1 MKTSCLVLWLIPGML
16 LAEAAP
22 ENLPRL
28 TVRWEDPEQR
38 DVFVV
43 EGEQYE
49 CRVGTIPARIVSLR
63 WDGRELLGP
72 GGMVPEY
79 VDENENV
86 LSPPPEDVIPPF
98 QQFGV
103 QKPGPHPK
111 WHPSLTS
118 RARFNVWRAGPDYWQ
133 AWVNEIPFVATE
145 KIPSEPRETRWDFR
159 KEAGPWKTGPGVVVR
174 GPDPAHGWHL
184 RTEKGPILLEADG
197 LDLQP
202 PGRLELFFRGEPIDQ
217 PFEAAWQYWGEN
229 NPPADRSMKIDS
241 WRAAPGDLRRVA
253 WSFSGTGVLEKL
265 RLKLGTEGTGWQLV
279 SLRWRPGEK
288 EEPVVPIGRIA
299 LHAHPDHLR
308 VQLLAGMQ
316 TNSREPGEWRWKV
329 DAPGSSFSRLKD
341 HPSVMLG
348 PVAVLGP
355 SGGKMEA
362 DRWAA
367 PGNTREAWIFRPAG
381 KNPEDAFQADL
392 NPLGSRDVKLSGA
405 VWKGWDPATGLYVVE
420 PTYAAK
426 DFSFQENYDHP
437 DRIISTD
444 LEIRNR
450 GPNPGHFP
458 IHSRTGI
465 GSTEAGLLTDAA
477 GFPLPNPVF
486 VSKNFGGEM
495 EEPDDAAYGD
505 MVTAVQVPAQGTF
518 RGQLHQLFQNWGS
531 RPIKQ
536 VSFIRFFIPYWHLST
551 GVQETTCF
559 NLPWMAWP
567 GAVLSI
573 PDFRPMNG
581 PMMKGQPNHECVQ
594 LPGFLTYDENRVRP
608 SHERTI
614 FESISP
620 KLTRFT
626 MLFRSTDGA
635 ARIRA
640 EVTEIPQQDQMRTFV
655 KLRYD
660 WDKTVEIP
668 GDARMDLRLLNIHER
683 LRFKKLL
690 WTGSDG
696 EVSEA
701 EVKDGPSFVLGA
713 PVGGDVPW
721 LQSEPLWEAPFGEK
735 ENPKVRIAAVVLLRD
750 FQAKLG
756 GQEIRNPTVTGKVGP
771 RGVNWWLTTPQEKLR
786 IQSGDFAEMDLML
799 MPYGE
804 PAPEGDLARQE
815 RERYALG
822 RPRVAAVKLGKKER
836 DFPARLRAE
845 GETCAFSLEGG
856 AVVAPVTVRGFAG
869 RLLPLLWKDGKWA
882 GGGTDWRREYQVDG
896 DGADGYRFTF
906 LLPVENGKSEGYLVT
921 RASCSEAVTRVRE
934 ENGKLV
940 LEAEKPGRWKLKA
953 PVKFSPGTNREIAP
967 GLFEF
972 EGEGKEIRGG

>member
-1 MKTSCLVLWLIPGML
+1 MAWSQT
-16 LAEAAP
+16 AP
-22 ENLPRL
+22 ENLPGL

-38 DVFVV
+38 DIFVV
-43 EGEQYE
+43 EGEKYE

-63 WDGRELLGP
+63 WEGRDVLGP
-72 GGMVPEY
+72 GGMVPAY
-79 VDENENV
+79 VDEKGKV
-86 LSPPPEDVIPPF
+86 QVPPPEDEIPNF
-98 QQFGV
+98 QQFCV

-133 AWVNEIPFVATE
+133 AWVNEIPFFSRQSAPLPAGEV
-145 KIPSEPRETRWDFR
+145 RWDFR
-159 KEAGPWKTGPGVVVR
+159 KDTGSWKVGSGVIVE
-174 GPDPAHGWHL
+174 GTDSAKGWHL
-184 RTEKGPILLEADG
+184 RTEKGPIVLEADG
-197 LDLQP
+197 LELKL
-202 PGRLELFFRGEPIDQ
+202 PGRLELLLRGEPTDQ
-217 PFEAAWQYWGEN
+217 PLEAAWQYRGEKN
-229 NPPADRSMKIDS
+229 IPADRSMKIDS

-253 WSFSGTGVLEKL
+253 WNFSGGGVLEKL
-265 RLKLGTEGTGWQLV
+265 RLKMGTEGAGWQLV
-279 SLRWRPGEK
+279 TLRWRPGDK
-288 EEPVVPIGRIA
+288 ADSVVPTGRIA

-308 VQLLAGMQ
+308 IQLLPGTEAG
-316 TNSREPGEWRWKV
+316 SLAPAEWRWKV
-329 DAPGSSFSRLKD
+329 DAPGGLMSTLRD
-341 HPSVMLG
+341 HPVARLG
-348 PVAVLGP
+348 PVDVLGP
-355 SGGKMEA
+355 SGAKMEPES
-362 DRWAA
+362 WTVSG
-367 PGNTREAWIFRPAG
+367 GNREPWVFRAAG
-381 KNPEDAFQADL
+381 KSLVETFQADL
-392 NPLGSRDVKLSGA
+392 EPLNSKDVQVTGSS
-405 VWKGWDPATGLYVVE
+405 WKGWDPASGLYVVE
-420 PTYAAK
+420 PLYLPK

-437 DRIISTD
+437 DRIISTE
-444 LEIRNR
+444 LEIRNP
-450 GPNPGHFP
+450 GPDAVTLP

-465 GSTEAGLLTDAA
+465 GSTEAGLWTDAA

-495 EEPDDAAYGD
+495 EEPDDTAYGD
-505 MVTAVQVPAQGTF
+505 MITTLTIPAGQKF

-531 RPIKQ
+531 CPIKQ
-536 VSFIRFFIPYWHLST
+536 VSFIRFFLPYWHLST

-620 KLTRFT
+620 NLTRFT
-626 MLFRSTDGA
+626 MHFRSTDGA

-660 WDKTVEIP
+660 WESPVEIR

-683 LRFKKLL
+683 LRFEKLL
-690 WTGSDG
+690 WTGPNG
-696 EVSEA
+696 KVSEA

-713 PVGGDVPW
+713 SVGGEAPW
-721 LQSEPLWEAPFGEK
+721 LQSEPLWQAPLGEK
-735 ENPKVRIAAVVLLRD
+735 ENPKVRIATVVLLRG
-750 FQAKLG
+750 FRAKLG
-756 GQEIRNPTVTGKVGP
+756 GQEIMAPTVSGKVGP
-771 RGVNWWLTTPQEKLR
+771 RGVNWWLTAPLEKLAL
-786 IQSGDFAEMDLML
+786 QAGDYVDMDLML

-804 PAPEGDLARQE
+804 PAPEGELARQE
-815 RERYALG
+815 QKRYALG
-822 RPRVAAVKLGKKER
+822 RPLVAAVTLGKKER
-836 DFPARLRAE
+836 DFPARLVAE
-845 GETCAFSLEGG
+845 GEACAFSLEGG
-856 AVVAPVTVRGFAG
+856 VGVVPVTVRGFSG

-882 GGGTDWRREYQVDG
+882 AGGTDWRREYQVDG
-896 DGADGYRFTF
+896 DGNDRYRFTF

-921 RASCSEAVTRVRE
+921 RASCSEAVTKVRE

-940 LEAEKPGRWKLKA
+940 LEAEKSGKWKLKA
-953 PVKFSPGTNREIAP
+953 PVKFSPGTNREISP
-967 GLFEF
+967 GLYEF

>member
-1 MKTSCLVLWLIPGML
+1 MKNSFLILLLAPGML
-16 LAEAAP
+16 LAQPAP
-22 ENLPRL
+22 EQLPRL

-38 DVFVV
+38 DIFVV
-43 EGEQYE
+43 EGEKYE

-63 WDGRELLGP
+63 WDGRDVLGSS
-72 GGMVPEY
+72 GMVPEY
-79 VDENENV
+79 VDEKGDV
-86 LSPPPEDVIPPF
+86 LSPPSEDVIPPF
-98 QQFGV
+98 QQFCV

-111 WHPSLTS
+111 WHSSLTS

-133 AWVNEIPFVATE
+133 AWVNEIPFV
-145 KIPSEPRETRWDFR
+145 PSSKVPPGVGDIRWDFR
-159 KEAGPWKTGPGVVVR
+159 KEVGPWKAGPGVIVQ
-174 GPDPAHGWHL
+174 GPDPAQGWHL
-184 RTEKGPILLEADG
+184 RTEKGPILLEADR
-197 LDLQP
+197 LELQP

-217 PFEAAWQYWGEN
+217 PFEAAWQYRGEK

-253 WSFSGTGVLEKL
+253 WSFSGGGVLEKL

-288 EEPVVPIGRIA
+288 ENQVVPTGRIA
-299 LHAHPDHLR
+299 LHAHPDQLR
-308 VQLLAGMQ
+308 VQLLAGQQ

-329 DAPGSSFSRLKD
+329 DAPGTSLSRLKE
-341 HPSVMLG
+341 HPVAMLG

-362 DRWAA
+362 GQWTA
-367 PGNTREAWIFRPAG
+367 PGKTREAWIFRPSGMNPAG
-381 KNPEDAFQADL
+381 IFQADL

-405 VWKGWDPATGLYVVE
+405 VWKGWDPASGLYVVE
-420 PTYAAK
+420 PIYPPR

-437 DRIISTD
+437 DRVITTD
-444 LEIRNR
+444 LEIRNP
-450 GPNPGHFP
+450 GPNALTLP
-458 IHSRTGI
+458 IHSQTGI
-465 GSTEAGLLTDAA
+465 GSTEAGLLADAA

-495 EEPDDAAYGD
+495 EEPDDTAYGD
-505 MVTAVQVPAQGTF
+505 MITTLTVPAGQKF
-518 RGQLHQLFQNWGS
+518 RVQLHQLFQNWGS

-536 VSFIRFFIPYWHLST
+536 VSFIRFFMPYWHLST

-620 KLTRFT
+620 KLSRFT

-660 WDKTVEIP
+660 WEKPVQIR

-690 WTGSDG
+690 WTGPEG
-696 EVSEA
+696 KVSEA

-713 PVGGDVPW
+713 SVGGEAPW
-721 LQSEPLWEAPFGEK
+721 LQSEPLWQAPLGEK
-735 ENPKVRIAAVVLLRD
+735 ENPKVRIATVVLLRG
-750 FQAKLG
+750 FRAKLG
-756 GQEIRNPTVTGKVGP
+756 GQEIGAPAVSGKVGP
-771 RGVNWWLTTPQEKLR
+771 RGVNWWLTAPQEKLSL
-786 IQSGDFAEMDLML
+786 QAGDYVEMDLML

-804 PAPEGDLARQE
+804 PAPERELALQE

-822 RPRVAAVKLGKKER
+822 RPRVAAVTLGKRER
-836 DFPARLRAE
+836 DFPARLVAE
-845 GETCAFSLEGG
+845 GEACAFSLEGG

-896 DGADGYRFTF
+896 DGANGYRFTF

-921 RASCSEAVTRVRE
+921 RASCSEAVTKVRE
-934 ENGKLV
+934 ENEKLV
-940 LEAEKPGRWKLKA
+940 LEAEKPGKWKLKA
-953 PVKFSPGTNREIAP
+953 PVRFAPGTNREISP
-967 GLFEF
+967 GLYEF